1 MAIIVIPVIKIYF
14 SLILF
19 IEKLSMEDDEASI
32 RLMNLCL
39 FGHVQEVVKGV
50 GGGCT
55 ALV

>member
-1 MAIIVIPVIKIYF
+1 MAIIVIPVIEIYF

-19 IEKLSMEDDEASI
+19 IEKLIMEDDEASI

-39 FGHVQEVVKGV
+39 FGHVQEVAKGV
-50 GGGCT
+50 GGCT